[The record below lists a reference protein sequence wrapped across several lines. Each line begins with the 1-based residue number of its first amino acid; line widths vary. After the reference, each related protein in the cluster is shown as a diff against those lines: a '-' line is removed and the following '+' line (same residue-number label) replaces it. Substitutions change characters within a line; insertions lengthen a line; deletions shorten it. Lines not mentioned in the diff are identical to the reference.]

1 MATESRVIAIIAKSH
16 HPKLPEVLEGVA
28 SWARQWNIRLLLD
41 RETAGR
47 FRGRL
52 PAMSRASLAKKA
64 DLLLVLGGDGTLLS
78 AARAFNERQIPILG
92 VNMGSMGFLTE
103 FTLDELYPALE
114 AIRAGQY
121 EVEDRIMLAVEL
133 IRSRRRVASRYTALN
148 DCVINNGALARMTD
162 LDVTVDDQYVTNFKA
177 DGLIIATPTGST
189 AYSLSAGGPIVQPSL
204 GAIILT
210 PICPHILTNR
220 PLVLRD
226 NVTLRVDLRNG
237 SDVMLTVDGQVG
249 APMQSGDSILLR
261 KSPFITRLVQPLNKN
276 HFQVLRAKLKWGER

>member
-1 MATESRVIAIIAKSH
+1 MVNKSRVIAVIAKPH
-16 HPKLPEVLEGVA
+16 HPRLPEVLERLA
-28 SWARQWNIRLLLD
+28 AWARKSRVRLLLD

-47 FRGRL
+47 FGGRL
-52 PAMSRASLAKKA
+52 STMSRKNLARKA

-78 AARAFNERQIPILG
+78 AARAINQHQIPILG

-103 FTLDELYPALE
+103 FTLDELYPTLE
-114 AIRAGQY
+114 AIRAGSY
-121 EVEDRIMLAVEL
+121 EVEDRIMLTAEL
-133 IRSRRRVASRYTALN
+133 HRKRRMLNRYTALN

-162 LDVTVDDQYVTNFKA
+162 LDITVDDQYVTNFKA
-177 DGLIIATPTGST
+177 DGLIVATPTGST

-261 KSPFITRLVQPLNKN
+261 KSPYVTRLVQPLQKN

>member
-1 MATESRVIAIIAKSH
+1 MVKECKVIAVVAKAH
-16 HPKLPEVLEGVA
+16 HPRLPEVLEGVA
-28 SWARQWNIRLLLD
+28 SWARQWKIRLLLD

-52 PAMSRASLAKKA
+52 PSMNRASLAKKA

-78 AARAFNERQIPILG
+78 AARAINEHQIPILG

-114 AIRAGQY
+114 AIRAGEY
-121 EVEDRIMLAVEL
+121 EVEDRIMLTVEL
-133 IRSRRRVASRYTALN
+133 IRRRRVVSRYTALN

-162 LDVTVDDQYVTNFKA
+162 LDVAVDEQHVTNFKA
-177 DGLIIATPTGST
+177 DGLIVATPTGST

-226 NVTLRVDLRNG
+226 SVALRVDLRNG

-249 APMQSGDSILLR
+249 APMKPGDSILLR
-261 KSPFITRLVQPLNKN
+261 KSPFVTRLVQPLNKN

>member
-1 MATESRVIAIIAKSH
+1 MVKKSRVIAVIAKPH
-16 HPKLPEVLEGVA
+16 HPRLPEVLKGLA
-28 SWARQWNIRLLLD
+28 AWARKSSVRLLLD

-47 FRGRL
+47 FSGRL
-52 PAMSRASLAKKA
+52 STMSRKNLARKA

-78 AARAFNERQIPILG
+78 AARAIDQHQIPILG

-103 FTLDELYPALE
+103 FTLDELYPVLE
-114 AIRAGQY
+114 TIRAGTY
-121 EVEDRIMLAVEL
+121 EVEDRIMLTVEL
-133 IRSRRRVASRYTALN
+133 HRKRRMLNRYTALN

-162 LDVTVDDQYVTNFKA
+162 LDITIDDQYVTNYKA
-177 DGLIIATPTGST
+177 DGLIVATPTGST

-261 KSPFITRLVQPLNKN
+261 KSPYVTRLVQPLQKN

>member
-1 MATESRVIAIIAKSH
+1 MVKKTGVIAVITKPH
-16 HPKLPEVLEGVA
+16 HPRLPEVLEGLA
-28 SWARQWNIRLLLD
+28 AWARKSSVGLLLD

-47 FRGRL
+47 FGGRL
-52 PAMSRASLAKKA
+52 TTRSRKNLARKA

-78 AARAFNERQIPILG
+78 AARAIDRHQIPILG

-114 AIRAGQY
+114 AIRGGTY

-133 IRSRRRVASRYTALN
+133 HRKRRMLHRYTALN

-162 LDVTVDDQYVTNFKA
+162 LDITIDDQYVTNYKA
-177 DGLIIATPTGST
+177 DGLIVATPTGST

-261 KSPFITRLVQPLNKN
+261 KSPYVTRLVQPLQKN

>member
-1 MATESRVIAIIAKSH
+1 MVKESKVIAVIAKAH
-16 HPKLPEVLEGVA
+16 HPRLPEVLEGVA
-28 SWARQWNIRLLLD
+28 AWARQWKIQLLLD

-52 PAMSRASLAKKA
+52 PSMSQASLAKRA

-78 AARAFNERQIPILG
+78 AARAINERQIPILG

-103 FTLDELYPALE
+103 FTLDELLPALE
-114 AIRAGQY
+114 AIRAGEY
-121 EVEDRIMLAVEL
+121 EVEDRIMLTVEL
-133 IRSRRRVASRYTALN
+133 IRRRRVVSRYTALN

-162 LDVTVDDQYVTNFKA
+162 LDITVDDQHVTNFKA
-177 DGLIIATPTGST
+177 DGLIVATPTGST

-249 APMQSGDSILLR
+249 APMAPGDSILLR
-261 KSPFITRLVQPLNKN
+261 KSPFVTRLVQPLNKN